1 MPNYYR
7 ARDGTAYF
15 FTVVT
20 WQRQPILC
28 EEPSRR
34 VLREVIQ
41 ELQLSH
47 PFTIEAWVLLPDHLH
62 CIWTLP
68 KGDSNYSLRWGWLKK
83 EFTKRIRGRI
93 DTVCPTSSRQRHRE
107 AGVWQRRFWEHQL
120 RDEADFAAH
129 CDYIHSTTIRSS
141 TD

>member
-28 EEPSRR
+28 EEPSRQ

-68 KGDSNYSLRWGWLKK
+68 EGDSNYSLRWGWLKK
-83 EFTKRIRGRI
+83 EFTKRIRDRI
-93 DTVCPTSSRQRHRE
+93 DTVCPTDSRQRHRE
-107 AGVWQRRFWEHQL
+107 AGV
-120 RDEADFAAH
+120 
-129 CDYIHSTTIRSS
+129 
-141 TD
+141 